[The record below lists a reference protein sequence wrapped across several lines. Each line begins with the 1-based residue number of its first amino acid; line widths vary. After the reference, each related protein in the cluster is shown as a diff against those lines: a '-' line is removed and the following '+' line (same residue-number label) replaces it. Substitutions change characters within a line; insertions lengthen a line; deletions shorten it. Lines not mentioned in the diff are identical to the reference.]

1 MLYTIDSQTYNE
13 CESNFPVTK
22 SVVTGVSADLSTAE
36 MTRLQ
41 SLVSAKDAEIEQLR
55 AENER
60 LRAGL
65 PTTATVPTLCT
76 SVETLVSTCNTTTDN
91 LASAGCS
98 QYLESRQLMIDRILS
113 AWTAA
118 GLDT

>member
-1 MLYTIDSQTYNE
+1 MLYTIDSQTCN
-13 CESNFPVTK
+13 ESNVPLTK
-22 SVVTGVSADLSTAE
+22 SVVTCVSADLSTAE

-65 PTTATVPTLCT
+65 PTTAHTVPTPCT

-91 LASAGCS
+91 LASAGSS
-98 QYLESRQLMIDRILS
+98 QYLETQQRIKARILS

-118 GLDT
+118 GFNK